1 MKKTLNINIGSRV
14 FNIDEDAYDLLSK
27 YLESIKKYFEKIKID
42 EDIFEDI
49 ENRISE
55 KFASTLDKRQS
66 LNIDDVNNIIKEMG
80 TLEDFKEAYTD
91 FETNEPKSEGQ
102 ESNTKENKKRIYRN
116 STDKVIGGVASG
128 LANYFSLDPIIF
140 RLLFIASIFTGF
152 GVIAYLI
159 FWIGIPSNESGKIN
173 ENKRLYRDGDN
184 KILGGVAYGL
194 GNYFG
199 IDPAIIRILF
209 IVSIFIGGSG
219 IIAYFIL
226 WVSIPEAKTV
236 GEKMNMKGYPLTLEN
251 IEKFIK
257 EKLPQNDG
265 KENIFVKIIL
275 FPFRVIGPI
284 FLGILALIIPILRI
298 LFGFIFF
305 VFSIVIIVFLLV
317 FSLAVL
323 KLDLQNAEAIAF
335 GSFDGVFISG
345 IDLSSIVGE
354 LPFYQQL
361 SVISLLVVALLFA
374 IMIISKVLFNIKNN
388 SSGRLIG
395 LFFIGIILF
404 IFNLMVLGNTID
416 KWEKNGQIDEWI
428 DEGKIIIEDGDYQ
441 VLHWKKRYHRY

>member
-1 MKKTLNINIGSRV
+1 MKKTLSINIGSRV
-14 FNIDEDAYDLLSK
+14 FNIDEDAFDLLSK
-27 YLESIKKYFEKIKID
+27 YLESIKKYFKKIKIN

-55 KFASTLDKRQS
+55 KFTSTIAKRQS

-80 TLEDFKEAYTD
+80 TLDDFKEAYND
-91 FETNEPKSEGQ
+91 FETNEPKSGGQ
-102 ESNTKENKKRIYRN
+102 ESSTKENKKRIYRN
-116 STDKVIGGVASG
+116 SSDKVIAGVASG
-128 LANYFSLDPIIF
+128 LANYFSVDPIIF

-152 GVIAYLI
+152 GIIAYLI

-199 IDPAIIRILF
+199 VDPAIIRILF

-226 WVSIPEAKTV
+226 WISIPEAKTV

-265 KENIFVKIIL
+265 KENVFVKIIL

-284 FLGILALIIPILRI
+284 FLGILALVIPILRI
-298 LFGFIFF
+298 LIGGILF
-305 VFSIVIIVFLLV
+305 VLSIVIIVLLLV

-323 KLDLQNAEAIAF
+323 KLINFQEFVI
-335 GSFDGVFISG
+335 GSFDGIFISG
-345 IDLSSIVGE
+345 IDFSSIVGE

-361 SVISLLVVALLFA
+361 SVISFLVVALLFV
-374 IMIISKVLFNIKNN
+374 IMIILKVLFNIKNN

-416 KWEKNGQIDEWI
+416 KWDKSGQIDEWI
-428 DEGKIIIEDGDYQ
+428 DEGKIIIEKGNYKG
-441 VLHWKKRYHRY
+441 LNWKKRYNRY